1 MLKSTRTLPWCC
13 VVNLLLAEDSVDFCL
28 ESPPAP
34 CQDGLLVALCSFH
47 DALYFCIPLIKDD
60 VILWPPCSISHV
72 KAWGAMQSLE
82 KVCTGCDL
90 LDPCRAVRFLPALTG
105 HCSASA
111 GRHPRLCH
119 PSAQIQMASRTTAEA
134 EAWGPCEGRSLL
146 LLTHLTPHW
155 GSGPPV

>member
-60 VILWPPCSISHV
+60 VILWPPCSIGHV

-82 KVCTGCDL
+82 EVCTGCDL
-90 LDPCRAVRFLPALTG
+90 LDPCRAVRFLPALIG

-111 GRHPRLCH
+111 GRHPHGC
-119 PSAQIQMASRTTAEA
+119 A
-134 EAWGPCEGRSLL
+134 
-146 LLTHLTPHW
+146 THLPRSKWHPEPLLKLKP
-155 GSGPPV
+155 GDLVKGEACCS